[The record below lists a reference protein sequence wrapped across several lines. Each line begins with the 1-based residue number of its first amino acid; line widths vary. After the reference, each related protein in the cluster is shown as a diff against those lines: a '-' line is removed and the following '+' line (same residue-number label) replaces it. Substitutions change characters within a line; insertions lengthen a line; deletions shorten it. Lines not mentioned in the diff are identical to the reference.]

1 MNKDIF
7 NFIYKTNFWSDRSGP
22 GSDPKNAKPWIETVN
37 LFLENKSIESV
48 LDLCCGDWRIG
59 KELNLDNKNYTGVD
73 VSSMIVKEIFVNS
86 KNNIKFIT
94 DDIETMTFPKVNLI
108 IIKDVLQ
115 HLPNSSVQI
124 IMSKIIDSC
133 NYALICNDIGENEN
147 IDILAGEHRNLDL
160 SKDPFDYKVRLLTVF
175 DSGYHKKS
183 IVLYQKNDH
192 E

>member
-37 LFLENKSIESV
+37 LFLENKGIESV
-48 LDLCCGDWRIG
+48 LDLGCGDWRIG
-59 KELNLDNKNYTGVD
+59 KELNLDNKNYVGVD
-73 VSSMIVKEIFVNS
+73 VSSIIIKEIDYNS
-86 KNNIKFIT
+86 KPNISFVS
-94 DDIETMTFPKVNLI
+94 DDIETMIFPKVDLV

-115 HLPNSSVQI
+115 HLPNSSVKI
-124 IMSKIIDSC
+124 IMSKIISSC

-147 IDILAGEHRNLDL
+147 IDILSGEHRNLDL
-160 SKDPFDYKVRLLTVF
+160 SKSPFDYDLKLLTVF

-183 IVLYQKNDH
+183 ITLYEKNNN